1 MKDHHDDYTQNKN
14 INKMQYEAPCA
25 MDGSFCG
32 IGSLLVQDNFLLIKD
47 GVEKSMKSDPTFH
60 PIDGDFE
67 ELSLQQI
74 LDITDDDHFEDDS
87 FAPTFTPSSKLAFR
101 KSDTL
106 ALATDSPLFG
116 NRKMTKPDPQQCVS
130 SPQVQTTV
138 DKDTKSSENDVCRAT
153 ISMLNV
159 DDFETGERFRPC
171 QRGKWAE
178 KFDELFLHRK
188 KTGNCLVHRAYKENL
203 ALAQWVKRQR
213 YQYKVFSEGKPSTM
227 NLQRAE
233 ALESIGFV
241 WDSQEESWSRRL
253 RELRE
258 FRREFNHCN
267 VPSNYSNKRLA
278 SWVKRQRHERNL
290 FLEGK
295 KANTTEE
302 RITVLESVGF

>member
-25 MDGSFCG
+25 MYGSFCG

-116 NRKMTKPDPQQCVS
+116 NRKMTKPDSFPPIV
-130 SPQVQTTV
+130 V
-138 DKDTKSSENDVCRAT
+138 DFPYCSK
-153 ISMLNV
+153 I
-159 DDFETGERFRPC
+159 P
-171 QRGKWAE
+171 
-178 KFDELFLHRK
+178 
-188 KTGNCLVHRAYKENL
+188 
-203 ALAQWVKRQR
+203 
-213 YQYKVFSEGKPSTM
+213 
-227 NLQRAE
+227 
-233 ALESIGFV
+233 
-241 WDSQEESWSRRL
+241 
-253 RELRE
+253 
-258 FRREFNHCN
+258 
-267 VPSNYSNKRLA
+267 LA
-278 SWVKRQRHERNL
+278 SPVMAVPLKSHALQNSYSL
-290 FLEGK
+290 FCGVCFLSFEK
-295 KANTTEE
+295 QIAFMSLPLNP
-302 RITVLESVGF
+302 RSQSLVAVITWNIAVIKLTAEFA